1 MDAFDI
7 IAVLVALFPV
17 LVLVVVNAAESLKS
31 DPQLSNRE
39 HERRTGTHK
48 NTVQAVR
55 EELEG
60 SGQIAHFE
68 KRQDPRTGNLSQP
81 ASQPPRPEPELDIR
95 SCRKFETNSNQKVDW
110 NSIPVECLP
119 MVGNAPLLNQS
130 AQARNPSRS

>member
-1 MDAFDI
+1 MNRRH
-7 IAVLVALFPV
+7 LSREQKRALI
-17 LVLVVVNAAESLKS
+17 AESLRA
-31 DPQLSNRE
+31 DPGLSNRE

-81 ASQPPRPEPELDIR
+81 ASQPSRPEPEPEPDDPP
-95 SCRKFETNSNQKVDW
+95 SWEPAGHPHT
-110 NSIPVECLP
+110 
-119 MVGNAPLLNQS
+119 NAP
-130 AQARNPSRS
+130 QAT